1 MGFNVSASMGYQLEN
16 SEFLRSAA
24 KNILNRSASP
34 DATQRIIEKTLFNSD
49 VQLRELYTNPQLS
62 VIKASTQ
69 ISINNSLKETLKY
82 LKNHAN
88 KKSVKAPVLGELW
101 NIFSS
106 NNEASEKNPYK
117 GELYDFEIKTFLQRK
132 KTSPQKAQLVYQLRR
147 LVIFQLLLLLF

>member
-34 DATQRIIEKTLFNSD
+34 ETTQRIIEKTLFNSD

-69 ISINNSLKETLKY
+69 ISMMPSSSSISEAIKEIDEIT
-82 LKNHAN
+82 
-88 KKSVKAPVLGELW
+88 G
-101 NIFSS
+101 S
-106 NNEASEKNPYK
+106 N
-117 GELYDFEIKTFLQRK
+117 
-132 KTSPQKAQLVYQLRR
+132 
-147 LVIFQLLLLLF
+147 

>member
-34 DATQRIIEKTLFNSD
+34 EATQRIIEKTLFNSD
-49 VQLRELYTNPQLS
+49 VQ
-62 VIKASTQ
+62 
-69 ISINNSLKETLKY
+69 LKETLKY

-117 GELYDFEIKTFLQRK
+117 GELYDFEIDKNAK
-132 KTSPQKAQLVYQLRR
+132 N
-147 LVIFQLLLLLF
+147 IFAA

>member
-34 DATQRIIEKTLFNSD
+34 EATQRIIEKTLFNSD
-49 VQLRELYTNPQLS
+49 VQLRQLS

-117 GELYDFEIKTFLQRK
+117 GELYDFEIDKNAK
-132 KTSPQKAQLVYQLRR
+132 N
-147 LVIFQLLLLLF
+147 IFAA

>member
-34 DATQRIIEKTLFNSD
+34 ETTQRIIEKTLFNSD

-88 KKSVKAPVLGELW
+88 KKSAKAPVLGELW

-117 GELYDFEIKTFLQRK
+117 GELYDFEIDK

>member
-34 DATQRIIEKTLFNSD
+34 ETTQRIIEKTLFNSD

-88 KKSVKAPVLGELW
+88 KKSAKAPVLGELW

-106 NNEASEKNPYK
+106 NNEAYEKNPYK
-117 GELYDFEIKTFLQRK
+117 GELYDFEIDKNAK
-132 KTSPQKAQLVYQLRR
+132 N
-147 LVIFQLLLLLF
+147 IFAA

>member
-1 MGFNVSASMGYQLEN
+1 MGFNVSASTGYQLEN

-34 DATQRIIEKTLFNSD
+34 ETTQKIIEKTLFNSD

-117 GELYDFEIKTFLQRK
+117 GDLYDFEIDKNAK
-132 KTSPQKAQLVYQLRR
+132 N
-147 LVIFQLLLLLF
+147 IFAA

>member
-1 MGFNVSASMGYQLEN
+1 MNKVFSI
-16 SEFLRSAA
+16 
-24 KNILNRSASP
+24 ILC
-34 DATQRIIEKTLFNSD
+34 
-49 VQLRELYTNPQLS
+49 V
-62 VIKASTQ
+62 ASTQ

-117 GELYDFEIKTFLQRK
+117 GELYDFEIDKNAK
-132 KTSPQKAQLVYQLRR
+132 N
-147 LVIFQLLLLLF
+147 IFAA